1 VQLKGGTFVFAVMSV
16 LAGRVGAVA
25 SGQPLSFVQLLPFH
39 LLFV

>member
-1 VQLKGGTFVFAVMSV
+1 MSV